1 MPNKTRTPNE
11 RAAWSTSRIVRS
23 DSRVGSYDDLA
34 RSVLNPGNIR
44 TASAP
49 VQFGECGRVV
59 SLLDEDAKGL
69 PAIMSN
75 SIDLSQVLGGEKE
88 RRASR
93 EGKLRRLGERLDPI
107 FGIRTATGEFS
118 EEQDDE
124 KPSPDE
130 ILDAISSLAPKAV
143 RRPDGTINRTASRLL
158 EDLVGQLELPHRQAE
173 WLNSQVRSGLLDER
187 VFVRNVRHSMKA
199 KGGAD

>member
-11 RAAWSTSRIVRS
+11 RAAWSLNRIVRS
-23 DSRVGSYDDLA
+23 DSRVGSYDKLA
-34 RSVLNPGNIR
+34 KSVLNPGNIR

-49 VQFGECGRVV
+49 VQFGECGKVV
-59 SLLDEDAKGL
+59 SLLEEDAKGI

-75 SIDLSQVLGGEKE
+75 SIDLSQVLGVEKQ
-88 RRASR
+88 ASR
-93 EGKLRRLGERLDPI
+93 GVKLQRLGERMDPV

-118 EEQDDE
+118 EEQDE
-124 KPSPDE
+124 KSSPDE
-130 ILDAISSLAPKAV
+130 ILDAISSLASKAV

-158 EDLVGQLELPHRQAE
+158 EDLVSQLALPQRQEE
-173 WLNSQVRSGLLDER
+173 WLTSQVKSGLLDER